1 MNNSHQAKRYIPERE
16 KRDRREGKAMGGE
29 RERKGGRE
37 GRREDRKKDGEKERH
52 AQNTPKPN

>member
-1 MNNSHQAKRYIPERE
+1 
-16 KRDRREGKAMGGE
+16 MGGE

-37 GRREDRKKDGEKERH
+37 RRREDRKKGGEKERH

>member
-1 MNNSHQAKRYIPERE
+1 
-16 KRDRREGKAMGGE
+16 MGGE